1 MENNIAILDSKA
13 AEIKQLFAPTLTQIE
28 FDYFIS
34 LAKSLNA
41 NPFKKEI
48 YAIKYMAWNKD
59 TKQNDLPQLSVFCG
73 RDLYRRV
80 AQEQPD
86 YLVHIASPIYAN
98 DIYEKTNGQVTHKTS
113 LKNRG
118 ELVGAYCSLWKK
130 NCNIPF
136 TVEVL
141 FSEYKKTTKIWQDI
155 PATMI
160 CKVAESQCLRM
171 AYQGVFAG
179 TYDESENWQV
189 QNNTIDIP
197 IKEVSEQPKE
207 LPTFKHSIDA
217 FANALKNNQRNWN
230 DYKDNFLFTETQKD
244 VLRPIL
250 NELGYAI

>member
-13 AEIKQLFAPTLTQIE
+13 TEIKQLFAPTLSQIE

-73 RDLYRRV
+73 RDLYRRI

-98 DIYEKTNGQVTHKTS
+98 DTYEKVNGQVTHKTS

-171 AYQGVFAG
+171 AYQGIFSG

-197 IKEVSEQPKE
+197 TNEVSEMPK
-207 LPTFKHSIDA
+207 LPTISVER
-217 FANALKNNQRNWN
+217 FAAMVIALQEGKTTFDKVKNTFAYTDNQIA
-230 DYKDNFLFTETQKD
+230 KLK
-244 VLRPIL
+244 
-250 NELGYAI
+250 ELGYAI